1 MHVRQLVQL
10 AGWAAAHGQELIH
23 SEAALPE
30 SAIQQYWLASK
41 CRIQRWTEVLRRY
54 SGLANDSSGA
64 FASEETTPNDPKR
77 SGVLRAKE
85 KEKVGQCGW
94 HLAASVEEI
103 LLSELLS
110 RVWAAL
116 LVGYDRRHGR
126 QQAGPLAQSILQDH
140 LEVRSRVLHLLLQ
153 PKQYWISQTSRLNQ
167 LRTQV
172 ERWIDLLLAALAD
185 LVPATAFAIDPSRVQ
200 DFAGDFSLRMLPAQ
214 RQQAWK
220 LTLASLNK
228 SFQRNLQPGS
238 ANPDLNKAI
247 AQAVVQC
254 LPRDFSLW
262 NLEDEGI
269 WRLLIDCFT
278 EELENLLTRLSAEE
292 GASSVS

>member
-10 AGWAAAHGQELIH
+10 AGWAAAHGQELIQ
-23 SEAALPE
+23 SDTSLPE

-54 SGLANDSSGA
+54 SGSASGWA
-64 FASEETTPNDPKR
+64 PRFAPEETAWNDTER
-77 SGVLRAKE
+77 SEGLRAKG
-85 KEKVGQCGW
+85 KVGQRGW
-94 HLAASVEEI
+94 RLVASVEEI

-110 RVWAAL
+110 RIWAAL
-116 LVGYDRRHGR
+116 LVGYDRQHEL
-126 QQAGPLAQSILQDH
+126 QQAGPLARSILQDH

-153 PKQYWISQTSRLNQ
+153 PDEHLISEAARLNQ

-172 ERWIDLLLAALAD
+172 ERWTDLLLAALAE
-185 LVPATAFAIDPSRVQ
+185 LVPPTAFAFDPSRVQ
-200 DFAGDFSLRMLPAQ
+200 DFAGDFSLRTPPAQ

-220 LTLASLNK
+220 LALASLRK
-228 SFQRNLQPGS
+228 SFPTNLQPGS

-254 LPRDFSLW
+254 LPREISLW
-262 NLEDEGI
+262 TLEDEGFWYLQMDI
-269 WRLLIDCFT
+269 YT
-278 EELENLLTRLSAEE
+278 EELEHLLTTLSAEE
-292 GASSVS
+292 GS